1 MVPMSPVLEE
11 NLNKTRCYAA
21 LLVLSLA
28 CTALLGASPQNFIDS
43 GKQFEEEQRWGEA
56 LYEYLWILNEIDPDY
71 VDAHY
76 RLGIVYGKLGAVED
90 SIASYNNVLRLNP
103 HHQAATRFLE
113 GYYINEGI
121 AYRRESQFDR
131 ALNAFSKA
139 LSINTSSASANF
151 ELGQEYQRR
160 GQLDDAIVKFKE
172 AARLDPAKSAASTQL
187 ASVYSER
194 GEHGEAIKQYLAV
207 IKQHPRDPKAH
218 DGLGVAYNA
227 TGQSK
232 KAIEALGQAVRFYLI
247 RGERDQ
253 ARPAYNL
260 QKQLMEQ
267 PPN

>member
-1 MVPMSPVLEE
+1 MNKPQKYTPLLIIVL
-11 NLNKTRCYAA
+11 T
-21 LLVLSLA
+21 
-28 CTALLGASPQNFIDS
+28 CTLLLGASPQNFIDS

-103 HHQAATRFLE
+103 QHQAATQFLE

-121 AYRRESQFDR
+121 GYRRQSQFDN
-131 ALNAFSKA
+131 ALNPFSKA

-160 GQLDDAIVKFKE
+160 GQLDDAIAKFKE
-172 AARLDPAKSAASTQL
+172 AARLDPTKSAASTQL
-187 ASVYSER
+187 ASVYAER
-194 GEHGEAIKQYLAV
+194 GEHGEAIKHYLAV
-207 IKQHPRDPKAH
+207 ITQHPRDPKAH
-218 DGLGVAYNA
+218 DGLGFAYHA
-227 TGQSK
+227 TGQSQ

-260 QKQLMEQ
+260 QKELMK
-267 PPN
+267 